1 MPAHSQ
7 TAPATPGLPP
17 GAGLIPAEARRML
30 VFLIILTAASQVGMQ
45 GWITLFNNFAVER
58 AGFGGF
64 EVGLVQGV
72 REIPGFLAL
81 LVVYVLLVLPEH
93 RLAALSIALLGVG
106 VGLTGLLPSF
116 WGLVFTTL
124 VMSFGFHY
132 YETVNMSLTL
142 QYFDKGQAPL
152 VFGRLRSVT
161 GMSNIAVGL
170 TVLAASRVM
179 DYAGV
184 YAILGGA
191 VAVAGLWA
199 LSQDPTHRGAPPQ
212 RKKMVMRRK
221 YWLYYLLTFLA
232 GARRQVFMA
241 FAIFLLVK
249 KFGMGVGEITGLFI
263 LNNTINVVANPLI
276 GRAINRFGERALLT
290 VEYATVTAVFCVYAF
305 SDSKLLVACLY
316 VVDQLVINFAMC
328 VGTYFQKIG
337 DPRDIS
343 PTMAVGFTIN
353 HIAAVVV
360 PVVGGALWLWDAS
373 LVFLGGAGL
382 SFGSLMAAQFIR
394 TPKREEAAS
403 HAP

>member
-1 MPAHSQ
+1 MPEPAA
-7 TAPATPGLPP
+7 TRPGPAPA
-17 GAGLIPAEARRML
+17 LIPAEARRML
-30 VFLIILTAASQVGMQ
+30 VFLVILTAASQVGMQ

-64 EVGLVQGV
+64 EVGLVQAV

-81 LVVYVLLVLPEH
+81 LVVWVLLVLPEH
-93 RLAALSIALLGVG
+93 RLAALSIAVLGLGVAI
-106 VGLTGLLPSF
+106 TGLLPSF

-142 QYFDKGQAPL
+142 QYFDKGTAPL

-161 GMSNIAVGL
+161 GVSNIAVGL
-170 TVLAASRVM
+170 TVLAASRAM
-179 DYAGV
+179 DYAGI
-184 YAILGGA
+184 YAILGGV

-199 LSQDPTHRGAPPQ
+199 CAQDPSHRGAPPQ
-212 RKKMVMRRK
+212 RRKMVLRRR

-232 GARRQVFMA
+232 GARRQVFLA

-276 GRAINRFGERALLT
+276 GRAINRFGERALLSI
-290 VEYATVTAVFCVYAF
+290 EYATVTAVFCVYAF
-305 SDSKLLVACLY
+305 SDSKALVACLY
-316 VVDQLVINFAMC
+316 VLDQLVINFAMC
-328 VGTYFQKIG
+328 VGTYFQKVG
-337 DPRDIS
+337 DPQDIA

-353 HIAAVVV
+353 HIAAVVI
-360 PVVGGALWLWDAS
+360 PVIGGALWLWDAR
-373 LVFLGGAGL
+373 LVFLGGAAL
-382 SFGSLMAAQFIR
+382 SLCSLVAAQFIK
-394 TPKREEAAS
+394 TPRRHPGGQEAAS
-403 HAP
+403 HAA

>member
-1 MPAHSQ
+1 MPEPAA
-7 TAPATPGLPP
+7 TRPGPAPA
-17 GAGLIPAEARRML
+17 LIPAEARRML
-30 VFLIILTAASQVGMQ
+30 VFLVILTAASQVGMQ

-64 EVGLVQGV
+64 EVGLVQAV

-81 LVVYVLLVLPEH
+81 LVVWVLLVLPEH
-93 RLAALSIALLGVG
+93 RLAALSIAVLGLGVAI
-106 VGLTGLLPSF
+106 TGLLPSF

-142 QYFDKGQAPL
+142 QYFDKGTAPL

-161 GMSNIAVGL
+161 GVSNIAVGL
-170 TVLAASRVM
+170 TVLAASRAM
-179 DYAGV
+179 DYAGI
-184 YAILGGA
+184 YAILGGV

-199 LSQDPTHRGAPPQ
+199 CAQDPSHRGAPPQ
-212 RKKMVMRRK
+212 RRKMVLRRR

-232 GARRQVFMA
+232 GARRQVFLA

-276 GRAINRFGERALLT
+276 GRAINRFGERALLSI
-290 VEYATVTAVFCVYAF
+290 EYATVTAVFCAYAF
-305 SDSKLLVACLY
+305 SDSKALVACLY
-316 VVDQLVINFAMC
+316 VLDQLVINFAMC
-328 VGTYFQKIG
+328 VGTYFQKVG
-337 DPRDIS
+337 DPQDIA

-353 HIAAVVV
+353 HIAAVVI
-360 PVVGGALWLWDAS
+360 PVIGGALWLWDAR
-373 LVFLGGAGL
+373 LVFLGGAAL
-382 SFGSLMAAQFIR
+382 SLCSLVAAQFIK
-394 TPKREEAAS
+394 TPRRHPGGQEAAS
-403 HAP
+403 HAA